1 MNPIC
6 KVLIVDDEILV
17 RQGIKYV
24 LDWEQEGFHIV
35 GEAANGQEALNSLQT
50 LQPHII
56 ITDIVMPVMDG
67 EELTRLVKRDY
78 PATEV
83 IVLSSFSEFHYVRS
97 TFQHGVADYILKPKL
112 EAGALLQVLQK
123 TRDRIPGLSAAG
135 GQTEAEAQPLDTL
148 LGRMLAGYRLPPES
162 EVYVKQQLPHHAFA
176 LLGWEPVQQ
185 APGGEAMNH
194 TAINAVSSD
203 NAMNHTAINAVS
215 SSNAMNRITINTAS
229 SAANAQEAA
238 SATVI
243 TTITSE
249 LNQCV
254 PGRVQCIIPVAE
266 PSGTTFM
273 LINLEEAHWP
283 QLLKAVHQ
291 SADTMAG
298 QEVELR
304 LTLSRRFSSLSE
316 LAAVQQESNA
326 RLQQCRFFRPE
337 QTLLI
342 QEKRPDPETPLPK
355 FNLAQFTEQ
364 LKRQQLAE
372 AFGDLHQH
380 VDALSRQNDGDVYQ
394 FKSFL
399 SNMIFNITNQ
409 FSHLQELE
417 EGKYGLFRA
426 IDEAGT
432 AEQAMQILDDYLRR
446 IMELT
451 ASAAPAPGG
460 NASMT
465 KLLQYIEEHYT
476 EPLTLTEMARHFHF
490 NPSYLSS
497 LFTTYNHEG
506 FKEHL
511 NTVRTGRAAELL
523 RAGEAPIAEISS
535 MVGYGDHSYFC
546 KVFKK
551 YYGLSPSGYRRQH
564 YGQE

>member
-24 LDWEQEGFHIV
+24 LDWEQEGFQIV
-35 GEAANGQEALNSLQT
+35 GEAANGREALNSLQT

-112 EAGALLQVLQK
+112 EAGALLQVLKK
-123 TRDRIPGLSAAG
+123 TQERIPGLSAAG
-135 GQTEAEAQPLDTL
+135 GQQKAEAQPLDTL
-148 LGRMLAGYRLPPES
+148 LGRMLSGYRLPPES
-162 EVYVKQQLPHHAFA
+162 EAYVKQQLPHNSFA

-185 APGGEAMNH
+185 APGGKAMNH

-203 NAMNHTAINAVS
+203 NAVNHTAVHAVS
-215 SSNAMNRITINTAS
+215 SN
-229 SAANAQEAA
+229 AANAHEAA
-238 SATVI
+238 SATVV
-243 TTITSE
+243 TAVTGE
-249 LNQCV
+249 LSRSV
-254 PGRVQCIIPVAE
+254 PGRVQCVIPGAE
-266 PSGTTFM
+266 PPGTMFM
-273 LINLEEAHWP
+273 LINLQEVHWP
-283 QLLKAVHQ
+283 QLLAAVHRL
-291 SADTMAG
+291 ADTMGG

-316 LAAVQQESNA
+316 LAAVQHESNA
-326 RLQQCRFFRPE
+326 RLQQCRFFRPDQVLLVQGVPPE
-337 QTLLI
+337 QETL
-342 QEKRPDPETPLPK
+342 LPK
-355 FNLAQFTEQ
+355 FNLTQFTEQ
-364 LKRQQLAE
+364 LKRQQLEE
-372 AFGDLHQH
+372 AFGELHQH
-380 VDALSRQNDGDVYQ
+380 VEALSRQNDGDVYQ

-399 SNMIFNITNQ
+399 GNIIFNITNQ

-432 AEQAMQILDDYLRR
+432 AEQAMQILEEYLTR

-460 NASMT
+460 NANMT
-465 KLLQYIEEHYT
+465 KLLQYIEEHYA
-476 EPLTLTEMARHFHF
+476 EPLTLTELARHFHF

-511 NTVRTGRAAELL
+511 NTVRTGKAAELL

-546 KVFKK
+546 KVFKR
-551 YYGLSPSGYRRQH
+551 YHGLSPSGYRRQH

>member
-24 LDWEQEGFHIV
+24 LDWEQEGFQIV
-35 GEAANGQEALNSLQT
+35 GEAANGREALNSLQT

-112 EAGALLQVLQK
+112 EAGALLQVLKK
-123 TRDRIPGLSAAG
+123 TRERIPGLSGTG
-135 GQTEAEAQPLDTL
+135 GHTEAEAQPLDTL
-148 LGRMLAGYRLPPES
+148 LGRMLSGYRLPPES
-162 EVYVKQQLPHHAFA
+162 EAYVKQQLPHECFA
-176 LLGWEPVQQ
+176 LLGWEQVQQ
-185 APGGEAMNH
+185 APGGEAMNRSSVH
-194 TAINAVSSD
+194 AASSNNAINLSSV
-203 NAMNHTAINAVS
+203 NAAT
-215 SSNAMNRITINTAS
+215 SSNAS
-229 SAANAQEAA
+229 NAHDAI
-238 SATVI
+238 VI
-243 TTITSE
+243 TAITGV
-249 LNQCV
+249 LNKRV
-254 PGRVQCIIPVAE
+254 PGRVQCVIPCAE

-273 LINLEEAHWP
+273 LINLEEAHGP
-283 QLLKAVHQ
+283 QLLEAVHQ
-291 SADTMAG
+291 LADTLAG

-304 LTLSRRFSSLSE
+304 LTLSRTFSSLGE

-342 QEKRPDPETPLPK
+342 QPERPDQGSALPK
-355 FNLAQFTEQ
+355 FNLTPFTEQ

-399 SNMIFNITNQ
+399 GNIIFNITNQ

-426 IDEAGT
+426 IDEADT
-432 AEQAMQILDDYLRR
+432 AEQAIRILDDYLSR

-451 ASAAPAPGG
+451 SSAAPAPGS
-460 NASMT
+460 NANMT
-465 KLLQYIEEHYT
+465 KLLQYIEEHYA
-476 EPLTLTEMARHFHF
+476 EPLTLTELARHFHF

-497 LFTTYNHEG
+497 LFTAYNQEG

-511 NTVRTGRAAELL
+511 NTVRTGKAAELL
-523 RAGEAPIAEISS
+523 RAGEAPISEISS

-551 YYGLSPSGYRRQH
+551 YTGLSPSGYRRQY
-564 YGQE
+564 YGQV

>member
-24 LDWEQEGFHIV
+24 LDWEQEGFQIV
-35 GEAANGQEALNSLQT
+35 GEAANGREALNSLQT

-112 EAGALLQVLQK
+112 EAGALLQVLKK
-123 TRDRIPGLSAAG
+123 TRERIPELSAAAASME
-135 GQTEAEAQPLDTL
+135 EAETRQPLDTL
-148 LGRMLAGYRLPPES
+148 LGRMLSGYRLPPES
-162 EVYVKQQLPHHAFA
+162 EAEVKRQLPYKGFA
-176 LLGWEPVQQ
+176 LLGWETLQPV
-185 APGGEAMNH
+185 PGGEALNRSSGNAAMNNSALSLSGNH
-194 TAINAVSSD
+194 AAISSSARTAYETASVTVTTAI
-203 NAMNHTAINAVS
+203 TG
-215 SSNAMNRITINTAS
+215 
-229 SAANAQEAA
+229 
-238 SATVI
+238 
-243 TTITSE
+243 E
-249 LNQCV
+249 LDRRVPGLKQCV
-254 PGRVQCIIPVAE
+254 LPGAE

-283 QLLKAVHQ
+283 QLLEAVHQ
-291 SADTMAG
+291 LADTLAG
-298 QEVELR
+298 QETEIR

-316 LAAVQQESNA
+316 LAAIQQESNE

-337 QTLLI
+337 QILLN
-342 QEKRPDPETPLPK
+342 QLERPDQEAPLPK
-355 FNLAQFTEQ
+355 FNLTQFTEQ
-364 LKRQQLAE
+364 LKRQQLTE

-399 SNMIFNITNQ
+399 SNIIFNITNQ

-432 AEQAMQILDDYLRR
+432 AEQAMQILDHYLTR

-451 ASAAPAPGG
+451 SSATSAPGG
-460 NASMT
+460 NANMA
-465 KLLQYIEEHYT
+465 KLLQYIEEHYA
-476 EPLTLTEMARHFHF
+476 EPLTLTELARHFHF

-497 LFTTYNHEG
+497 LFTTHNREG

-511 NTVRTGRAAELL
+511 NTVRTGKAAELL

-551 YYGLSPSGYRRQH
+551 YTGLSPSGYRRQH

>member
-1 MNPIC
+1 MKPIC

-24 LDWEQEGFHIV
+24 LDWEQEGFQIV
-35 GEAANGQEALNSLQT
+35 GEAANGREALNSLPA

-67 EELTRLVKRDY
+67 EEFTRLVKRDY

-123 TRDRIPGLSAAG
+123 TRDRIPELSSAG
-135 GQTEAEAQPLDTL
+135 GQTEAAAQPLDTL
-148 LGRMLAGYRLPPES
+148 LGRMLSGYRLPPES
-162 EVYVKQQLPHHAFA
+162 EAEVKRQLPHECFA
-176 LLGWEPVQQ
+176 LLGWEPVQ
-185 APGGEAMNH
+185 P
-194 TAINAVSSD
+194 T
-203 NAMNHTAINAVS
+203 
-215 SSNAMNRITINTAS
+215 
-229 SAANAQEAA
+229 
-238 SATVI
+238 TVI
-243 TTITSE
+243 TTITGE
-249 LNQCV
+249 LNQHV
-254 PGRVQCIIPVAE
+254 PGLLQCVIPGAE
-266 PSGTTFM
+266 PPGTAFM
-273 LINLEEAHWP
+273 LLNLQEAHWP
-283 QLLKAVHQ
+283 QLLGTVHHL
-291 SADTMAG
+291 ADTLAG
-298 QEVELR
+298 QETEIR
-304 LTLSRRFSSLSE
+304 LTLSRRFISLSE
-316 LAAVQQESNA
+316 LAAVQQESIT

-355 FNLAQFTEQ
+355 FNLTLFTEQ
-364 LKRQQLAE
+364 LKRQQLTE
-372 AFGDLHQH
+372 AFGDLHHH
-380 VDALSRQNDGDVYQ
+380 VDALSRQDDGDVYQ

-399 SNMIFNITNQ
+399 GNIIFNITNQ
-409 FSHLQELE
+409 FSHLRELD

-426 IDEAGT
+426 IDDAVT
-432 AEQAMQILDDYLRR
+432 AEQAMQILDDYLARL
-446 IMELT
+446 MELT
-451 ASAAPAPGG
+451 SSAAPAPGG
-460 NASMT
+460 NANMT
-465 KLLQYIEEHYT
+465 KLLQYIEEHYA
-476 EPLTLTEMARHFHF
+476 EPLTLTELARHFHF

-497 LFTTYNHEG
+497 LFTTHNHEG

-511 NTVRTGRAAELL
+511 NTVRTGKAAGLL

-564 YGQE
+564 YRQE

>member
-24 LDWEQEGFHIV
+24 LDWEQEGFQIV
-35 GEAANGQEALNSLQT
+35 GEAANGREALNSLQT

-112 EAGALLQVLQK
+112 EAGALLQVLKK
-123 TRDRIPGLSAAG
+123 TRERIPELSG
-135 GQTEAEAQPLDTL
+135 GGPQAETAAQPLDTL

-162 EVYVKQQLPHHAFA
+162 EADVKRQLPHKGFA
-176 LLGWEPVQQ
+176 LLGWETLQPV
-185 APGGEAMNH
+185 PGGEALNRSSG
-194 TAINAVSSD
+194 NA
-203 NAMNHTAINAVS
+203 AMNNSALSLSGNHAAI
-215 SSNAMNRITINTAS
+215 SSNARTAYETAS
-229 SAANAQEAA
+229 V
-238 SATVI
+238 TVT
-243 TTITSE
+243 TTITGE
-249 LNQCV
+249 LDRRVPGLKQCV
-254 PGRVQCIIPVAE
+254 IPVAE

-273 LINLEEAHWP
+273 LINLEEAHGP
-283 QLLKAVHQ
+283 QLLEAVHQ
-291 SADTMAG
+291 LADTLAG

-304 LTLSRRFSSLSE
+304 LTLSRTFSSLGE
-316 LAAVQQESNA
+316 LAAVQQENNE

-342 QEKRPDPETPLPK
+342 QPERPDQETALPK
-355 FNLAQFTEQ
+355 FNLTPFTEQ
-364 LKRQQLAE
+364 LKRQQLTE

-399 SNMIFNITNQ
+399 GNIIFNITNQ

-426 IDEAGT
+426 IDEADT
-432 AEQAMQILDDYLRR
+432 AEQAIRILDDYLSR
-446 IMELT
+446 IMKLT
-451 ASAAPAPGG
+451 SSAAPAPGG

-465 KLLQYIEEHYT
+465 KLLQYIEEHYA
-476 EPLTLTEMARHFHF
+476 EPLTLTELARHFHF

-511 NTVRTGRAAELL
+511 NTVRTGKAAELL

-551 YYGLSPSGYRRQH
+551 YNGLSPSGYRRQH

>member
-24 LDWEQEGFHIV
+24 LDWEQEGFQIV
-35 GEAANGQEALNSLQT
+35 GEAANGREALNSLQT

-112 EAGALLQVLQK
+112 EAGALLQVLKK
-123 TRDRIPGLSAAG
+123 TRERIPGLSGTG
-135 GQTEAEAQPLDTL
+135 GQTAAEAQPLDTL

-162 EVYVKQQLPHHAFA
+162 EAYVKQLLPHECFA
-176 LLGWEPVQQ
+176 LLGWEPAQP
-185 APGGEAMNH
+185 APGGEAINH

-203 NAMNHTAINAVS
+203 NAMNHTVINAVS
-215 SSNAMNRITINTAS
+215 SNASNAHD
-229 SAANAQEAA
+229 
-238 SATVI
+238 ATVI
-243 TTITSE
+243 TAITGE
-249 LNQCV
+249 LNQRV
-254 PGRVQCIIPVAE
+254 PGRVQCVIPGAE
-266 PSGTTFM
+266 PPGTTFM
-273 LINLEEAHWP
+273 LINLEEAHGP
-283 QLLKAVHQ
+283 QLLEAVHQ
-291 SADTMAG
+291 LADTLAG

-304 LTLSRRFSSLSE
+304 LILSRTFSSLSE
-316 LAAVQQESNA
+316 LAVVQQESNA

-342 QEKRPDPETPLPK
+342 QPERPDQETALPK
-355 FNLAQFTEQ
+355 FNLTPFTEQ
-364 LKRQQLAE
+364 LKRQQLVE

-399 SNMIFNITNQ
+399 GNIIFNITNQ

-426 IDEAGT
+426 IDEADT
-432 AEQAMQILDDYLRR
+432 AEQAIRILDDYLSR

-451 ASAAPAPGG
+451 SSAAPAPGS
-460 NASMT
+460 NANMT
-465 KLLQYIEEHYT
+465 KLLQYIEEHYA
-476 EPLTLTEMARHFHF
+476 EPLTLTELARHFHF

-511 NTVRTGRAAELL
+511 NTVRTGKAAELL

-551 YYGLSPSGYRRQH
+551 YNGLSPSGYRRQH

>member
-24 LDWEQEGFHIV
+24 LDWEQEGFQIV
-35 GEAANGQEALNSLQT
+35 GEAANGREALNSLQT

-123 TRDRIPGLSAAG
+123 TRDRIPGLSTAG

-148 LGRMLAGYRLPPES
+148 LSRMLSGYRLPPES
-162 EVYVKQQLPHHAFA
+162 EAYVKQQLPHNSYT
-176 LLGWEPVQQ
+176 LLGWEPAQTAQ
-185 APGGEAMNH
+185 PAAGGNASGHSAIHSASSNN
-194 TAINAVSSD
+194 AINRSGDYA
-203 NAMNHTAINAVS
+203 A
-215 SSNAMNRITINTAS
+215 AS
-229 SAANAQEAA
+229 SIAL
-238 SATVI
+238 SAHD
-243 TTITSE
+243 TTIFSSITGE
-249 LNQCV
+249 LNQHV
-254 PGRVQCIIPVAE
+254 PGLKQCVIPGRE
-266 PSGTTFM
+266 PSGSTFM

-283 QLLKAVHQ
+283 QLLEAVHQ
-291 SADTMAG
+291 LADTLAG
-298 QEVELR
+298 QETEIR

-316 LAAVQQESNA
+316 LAAVQQESVA

-342 QEKRPDPETPLPK
+342 QPVRPYQETSLPK
-355 FNLAQFTEQ
+355 FNLTSFTAQ

-399 SNMIFNITNQ
+399 GNIIFNITNQ

-432 AEQAMQILDDYLRR
+432 AEQAMQILDDYLSR

-451 ASAAPAPGG
+451 SSAVPAPGS
-460 NASMT
+460 NANMT
-465 KLLQYIEEHYT
+465 KLLQYIEEHYA
-476 EPLTLTEMARHFHF
+476 EPLTLTELARHFHF

-511 NTVRTGRAAELL
+511 NKVRTGKAAELL

-551 YYGLSPSGYRRQH
+551 YSGLSPSSYRRQY